1 MKKLFFPGK
10 HVNITNNK
18 LSDRNRL
25 VKELL
30 KVKDVRKL
38 EVKKPRI

>member
-1 MKKLFFPGK
+1 MKKFIPGQ
-10 HVNITNNK
+10 HVNIKDNK
-18 LSDRNRL
+18 LSDGNRL

-30 KVKDVRKL
+30 RVKDVRKL